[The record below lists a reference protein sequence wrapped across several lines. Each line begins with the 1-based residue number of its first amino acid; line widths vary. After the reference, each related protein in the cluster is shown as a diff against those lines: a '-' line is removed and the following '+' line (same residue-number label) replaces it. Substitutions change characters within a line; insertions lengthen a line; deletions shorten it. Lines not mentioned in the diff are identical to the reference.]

1 MSAETFHRNIRAAI
15 RARLQV
21 LSGLPSVEWE
31 GNDFLP
37 VKGTPWLTET
47 VSPVSSVVSATG
59 LGGTIAHTVI
69 AAFTLHYP
77 ANNGTLAIE
86 TMAGNLM
93 AHFRPGTALI
103 YGDDSAMVQQAE
115 MAPLQQ
121 EPDWINRTVNIT
133 MIGHTSN

>member
-1 MSAETFHRNIRAAI
+1 
-15 RARLQV
+15 
-21 LSGLPSVEWE
+21 
-31 GNDFLP
+31 
-37 VKGTPWLTET
+37 
-47 VSPVSSVVSATG
+47 
-59 LGGTIAHTVI
+59 
-69 AAFTLHYP
+69 
-77 ANNGTLAIE
+77 
-86 TMAGNLM
+86 M